1 MIPIVVPHIDH
12 AVTEWMDT
20 KVRPHLNLPEQL
32 AGHAVKRPGAVVRQ
46 QNDFKNNKRPV
57 VGKIDRVL

>member
-20 KVRPHLNLPEQL
+20 NVRPHLNLPGQTS
-32 AGHAVKRPGAVVRQ
+32 GHSVKPPIAVVKQ

-57 VGKIDRVL
+57 VGKIERAL